1 VVSTVPFTDSMPA
14 RTYETIRGFFVQDAL
29 TTSTDIGP
37 TPDYFG
43 LVSKSWTQFVDA
55 IDELHAKRSDLV
67 SYKVLFLGRHGEGTH
82 NFAINKHGM
91 KEWEET
97 WAVKTGDGELTWG
110 PDPRLTP
117 IGEEQARSAHTAWER
132 EILRGLPV
140 PQRFYC
146 SPLTRAIST
155 LQLTFEGILPSDLKP
170 IILENCREHN
180 GTHFCDKRRPKS
192 EVQSEFP
199 NVFFEEGFEEEDV
212 TWTSEER
219 ETRENMEKRAK
230 LVLDRIFQDDHDD
243 TYISITSHS
252 GWIKSVLHVLG
263 RGDYD
268 IPTGGLV
275 AVVVKGTVT
284 E

>member
-1 VVSTVPFTDSMPA
+1 MPT
-14 RTYETIRGFFVQDAL
+14 RTFETIRGFFVQDAL
-29 TTSTDIGP
+29 TTSTIIGP

-43 LVSKSWTQFVDA
+43 LVSKSWTEFVDA
-55 IDELHAKRSDLV
+55 MNGLRAKRPDSV

-82 NFAINKHGM
+82 NVAIEKYGPRYSR
-91 KEWEET
+91 T
-97 WAVKTGDGELTWG
+97 WARKKGDGELTWG

-117 IGEEQARSAHTAWER
+117 LGEEQARSAHDAWER

-146 SPLTRAIST
+146 SPLTRAIRT
-155 LQLTFEGILPSDLKP
+155 LQLTFEGILPADLKP
-170 IILENCREHN
+170 LILENCREHN
-180 GTHFCDKRRPKS
+180 GAHYCDKRRPKS

-199 NVFFEEGFEEEDV
+199 NFEDV

-219 ETRENMEKRAK
+219 EPRENMEKRAK

-252 GWIKSVLHVLG
+252 GWIRSVLRVLG
-263 RGDYD
+263 QGDYD
-268 IPTGGLV
+268 IPTGGFV
-275 AVVVKGTVT
+275 VVVVKGTVQ
-284 E
+284 